1 MALISFVESYPAVS
15 WFASPP
21 SVVSVSSV
29 GLAAESAAGDA
40 TEGPPLWAWSSSA
53 SGWCRSRSDGSV
65 R

>member
-21 SVVSVSSV
+21 SVVV

-53 SGWCRSRSDGSV
+53 SGLCRSRSDGSV